1 LLRSSLSQLVADK
14 SKKEMARYP
23 AQRQINTEQVMA
35 SAYLCNT
42 LKETC
47 NADLS
52 NRWLSSEAVRFFEN
66 RAIVMPAIQGVSW
79 RDHL

>member
-1 LLRSSLSQLVADK
+1 MANAD
-14 SKKEMARYP
+14 
-23 AQRQINTEQVMA
+23 
-35 SAYLCNT
+35 LCNT